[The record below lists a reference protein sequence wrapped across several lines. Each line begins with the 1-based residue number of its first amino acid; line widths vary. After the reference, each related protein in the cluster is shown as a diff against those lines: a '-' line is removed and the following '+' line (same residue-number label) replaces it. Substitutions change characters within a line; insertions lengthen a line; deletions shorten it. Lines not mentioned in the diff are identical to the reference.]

1 MKQIEKELQDLRYLE
16 WTKTRHSSGTA
27 GSFLKSFENSRGK
40 RIYYK
45 LSNFDSIQGI
55 VGHECINEILAD
67 RLLTILNIEH
77 VPYRLIHAKIQI
89 RGIEYETYLCAS
101 EDFKKKGESKIA
113 LDAFYDMEAEIGERP
128 LDFCIRMGWGDYIWE
143 MLTIDYLIQNRDR
156 HGANIEVLR
165 SKKEKTIRLAPL
177 FDHGLSFVF
186 SSYND
191 AMLEEARSMKES
203 KIQCFVGT
211 SSAKENL
218 NLIPM
223 DKLKK
228 LPVFDEKIRQILF
241 DGFEGIVTEKWMDI
255 VWSQLTSRVKIY
267 EDICN
272 NR

>member
-1 MKQIEKELQDLRYLE
+1 MEDDTLLNYEFDWDAEKLE
-16 WTKTRHSSGTA
+16 IQ
-27 GSFLKSFENSRGK
+27 FLDKNTGALPTEYDKYFHIR
-40 RIYYK
+40 K
-45 LSNFDSIQGI
+45 LYANF
-55 VGHECINEILAD
+55 
-67 RLLTILNIEH
+67 
-77 VPYRLIHAKIQI
+77 
-89 RGIEYETYLCAS
+89 
-101 EDFKKKGESKIA
+101 KGEV
-113 LDAFYDMEAEIGERP
+113 EEV
-128 LDFCIRMGWGDYIWE
+128 IWRKR
-143 MLTIDYLIQNRDR
+143 T
-156 HGANIEVLR
+156 
-165 SKKEKTIRLAPL
+165 
-177 FDHGLSFVF
+177 
-186 SSYND
+186 YND

-218 NLIPM
+218 NLIPT